1 MKFPS
6 KANSFMRKLQ
16 NNNERDWFNANKD
29 TYTSVH
35 GEVKAFA
42 KTCFENLAQHDV
54 LVEGKSPV
62 MRIYR
67 DTRFSKDKTPYKR
80 HWGGG
85 MDRLGAER
93 RGGYYWHVEPGG
105 IKQWDGFETE
115 AHAFV
120 GGGFWAPESKD
131 LKRIREE
138 IAIDYEAFRKLL
150 DTDPIKSTF
159 GGLHQGNKLK
169 TSPKGFDKTHPAID
183 LLNHKAFVLVRHFSK
198 ADVEADDFSEK
209 VAQTF
214 ADMRPFLDYMS
225 NVLTTDSNGIS
236 LL

>member
-6 KANSFMRKLQ
+6 KANTFMRKLQ
-16 NNNERDWFNANKD
+16 KNNDREWFAENKD
-29 TYTSVH
+29 TYKAAH
-35 GEVKAFA
+35 EEVKAFA
-42 KTCFENLAQHDV
+42 KTCFEGLVKKDV

-67 DTRFSKDKTPYKR
+67 DIRFSKDKTPYKR

-105 IKQWDGFETE
+105 IQQWEGFDKK

-120 GGGFWAPESKD
+120 GGGFWAPDSKD

-138 IAIDYEAFRKLL
+138 IDVDHIAFRKLL
-150 DTDPIKSTF
+150 SSKKMQSTF
-159 GGLHQGNKLK
+159 GGLHQGDKLK
-169 TSPKGFDKTHPAID
+169 TSPKGFNKEHPAID
-183 LLNHKAFVLVRHFSK
+183 LLNHKSFVLVRYFTK
-198 ADVEADDFSEK
+198 AEVEADDFSK
-209 VAQTF
+209 KIVQSF
-214 ADMRPFLDYMS
+214 VDMRPFLDYMT
-225 NVLTTDSNGIS
+225 NVLTTDSNGVS